1 MNMFSFVSVK
11 KVCCATLA
19 LLIIFSVTGQTAST
33 DPFGINQ
40 TVNMAVD
47 PLANTAPAS
56 AMPAINAPAAPV
68 VASPSSA
75 VPAITTNTPQFFDY
89 SVNLKSDVFGANLFT
104 GAFAR
109 EGATSFNPD
118 YVVANGDNIQVRFWG
133 AFDYDAPLTVD
144 PQGNIFVP
152 HV

>member
-11 KVCCATLA
+11 KVCRATLA

-33 DPFGINQ
+33 DPFGVNQ

-47 PLANTAPAS
+47 PLANTSLES

-89 SVNLKSDVFGANLFT
+89 SVNLKSDVFG
-104 GAFAR
+104 
-109 EGATSFNPD
+109 S
-118 YVVANGDNIQVRFWG
+118 
-133 AFDYDAPLTVD
+133 
-144 PQGNIFVP
+144 
-152 HV
+152 